1 MVKKMKGKAWV
12 FGGILD
18 IDWEIIPWPE
28 TKQLRGKLD
37 NYEEMAQ
44 YAMIKVDP
52 DFPKKVRKG
61 DFIVADQNVGYG
73 HDHFIGSMALRGAGV
88 AAVLC
93 ESAGPYFLRNSMEHG
108 LPVLE
113 IEGIFSGTK
122 QDDELEVDIAAGYA
136 KNLRSGKQFSFK
148 PFPEFLLRIF
158 DAGGRYPWI
167 EQQLKSGN
175 LRR

>member
-1 MVKKMKGKAWV
+1 MEAMKGNAWV
-12 FGGILD
+12 FGGVLD
-18 IDWEIIPWPE
+18 IDWEIMPWPE
-28 TKQLRGKLD
+28 TKHLRGKLD
-37 NYEEMAQ
+37 DYEGMAP
-44 YAMIKVDP
+44 YAMVKVDP
-52 DFPKKVRKG
+52 DFPKKVQKG

-73 HDHFIGSMALRGAGV
+73 HDHFIGCMALRGAGV

-113 IEGIFSGTK
+113 IKGIFEGTRQGDALK
-122 QDDELEVDIAAGYA
+122 VDIVEGYA
-136 KNLRSGKQFSFK
+136 KNLRSGERFEFK
-148 PFPEFLLRIF
+148 PLPEFLVKIL

-167 EQQLKSGN
+167 KQQLESGA